1 VVLYPLGSSIASFEL
16 MTSLSPAFVDY
27 TLPESYHAIVLLI
40 DDQAFVSDAV
50 RRAFLH
56 QSDIDYHYCASPLES
71 VTLATNLKP
80 SVILLDL
87 VMPEISGIDLLK
99 QFRATP
105 ATRETP
111 IVVLSSKEEART
123 KSEAFAMGA
132 NDYLVKLPDTVELRA
147 RVRYHSKAHLNRVQR
162 EEAFRA
168 LRESQQQLVKKNAEL
183 YLMNQD
189 HEKALAGLRHLRRLV
204 PVCGCCGQFRED
216 PGFRKQAEGLI
227 FEDPSLLPVTDFC
240 PDCHARQHPEPHSG
254 DASIPQP

>member
-1 VVLYPLGSSIASFEL
+1 MLYSFVAFPQFMSDHPSAVVLP
-16 MTSLSPAFVDY
+16 TDY

-56 QSDIDYHYCASPLES
+56 QRDIDYHYCANPLES
-71 VTLATNLKP
+71 ITLASELRP

-87 VMPEISGIDLLK
+87 VMPEINGIELLK
-99 QFRATP
+99 AFRANTP
-105 ATRETP
+105 TRETP
-111 IVVLSSKEEART
+111 IVVLSSKEEAHT

-168 LRESQQQLVKKNAEL
+168 LRESQQQLVRKNAEL
-183 YLMNQD
+183 YLVNQD
-189 HEKALAGLRHLRRLV
+189 YEKALAGLRQLKRLV
-204 PVCGCCGQFRED
+204 PVCGCCGQFRSD
-216 PGFRKQAEGLI
+216 PAFRKQAEGLI
-227 FEDPSLLPVTDFC
+227 FQDPDLLPVTDFC
-240 PDCHARQHPEPHSG
+240 PDCRARQHPEGSSDNQPSPH
-254 DASIPQP
+254 P